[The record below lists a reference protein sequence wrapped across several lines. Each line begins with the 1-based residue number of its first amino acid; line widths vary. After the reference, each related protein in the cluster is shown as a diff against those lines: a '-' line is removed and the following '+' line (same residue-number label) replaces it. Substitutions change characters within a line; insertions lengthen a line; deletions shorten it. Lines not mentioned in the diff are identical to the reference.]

1 MPSKRVGLPVTYPLS
16 SMPFISGP
24 FPLQQYRKRN
34 EAINSSEYDPIFI
47 FRANLL
53 IDSHVVPTWITD
65 KAGKRTQER
74 VWNDLLKILDSS
86 GHSVDITALKAGK
99 KGVATV

>member
-1 MPSKRVGLPVTYPLS
+1 
-16 SMPFISGP
+16 MPFISGP
-24 FPLQQYRKRN
+24 FLPSAVQGKRN
-34 EAINSSEYDPIFI
+34 GAINSSEYVPIFI
-47 FRANLL
+47 FWANLS
-53 IDSHVVPTWITD
+53 IDSHVGPTWITD

-74 VWNDLLKILDSS
+74 VWNDLLKRLDSS